1 MTETRILDVRSLV
14 PAERHRSIFAT
25 YDRLTAGGKFV
36 LVNDH
41 DPRPLYYQFEAE
53 HRGEFSW
60 RYLEQGPQIWR
71 VEIGRPKAQRALG
84 R

>member
-1 MTETRILDVRSLV
+1 MTEPRILDVRSLV
-14 PAERHRSIFAT
+14 PGERHQSIFAT
-25 YDRLTAGGKFV
+25 YDHLTAGDKFV

-71 VEIGRPKAQRALG
+71 VEIGLPKVQRAV
-84 R
+84 RR